1 MTLNGK
7 QIAALIVG
15 SMLFLPGLCFL
26 AFGMDGG
33 LGDGNMLGL
42 IGLVLLT
49 VVGILAWY
57 VFWRRPP
64 DKPR

>member
-26 AFGMDGG
+26 TFGMDGG

-42 IGLVLLT
+42 IGLVLLAI
-49 VVGILAWY
+49 VGYLAWY
-57 VFWRRPP
+57 AFRKRPP
-64 DKPR
+64 ETEN

>member
-42 IGLVLLT
+42 IGLGMLT

-57 VFWRRPP
+57 VFGHRPP
-64 DKPR
+64 DKPG